1 MSAEQ
6 LAAETVASVTKEAL
20 ASPRLSPRND
30 ENADDDFI
38 EGDDLSVMSQSRPGT
53 PKTEPTGNVNAGN
66 ASNLDTASEVR
77 DLDPIPDAV
86 IVEEKVEQGAPPST
100 GTEGPTV
107 AGADDAVGASAAIP
121 DVHVP
126 DAGVSGEEE
135 KKEDVAA
142 PNPLLSSSEA
152 SKSNEELL
160 KGKLEAA
167 LKRAA
172 DAEAEVVRRS
182 EEMAA
187 LQLDYKKLKLLEEKV
202 RLCVHLLSAAVISPR
217 LFPHLCV
224 TCFCLLPLPTPPYR
238 NTLSSRELRCLM
250 RSLPRTFTSR
260 RCTSRNSR

>member
-53 PKTEPTGNVNAGN
+53 PKTEPQGNVNAGN

-77 DLDPIPDAV
+77 DLDPIPNAV

-107 AGADDAVGASAAIP
+107 AGVDDAVGASAAIP

-202 RLCVHLLSAAVISPR
+202 RLCVHLLQP
-217 LFPHLCV
+217 P
-224 TCFCLLPLPTPPYR
+224 PLPASFFYMF
-238 NTLSSRELRCLM
+238 LSSPLTHPA
-250 RSLPRTFTSR
+250 S
-260 RCTSRNSR
+260 

>member
-6 LAAETVASVTKEAL
+6 LAAQTVASVTREAL

-38 EGDDLSVMSQSRPGT
+38 EGDDLSVMSQSSSGT

-107 AGADDAVGASAAIP
+107 AGVDDAVGASAAIP

-142 PNPLLSSSEA
+142 QTLLSSSEA
-152 SKSNEELL
+152 SKSYEELL

-202 RLCVHLLSAAVISPR
+202 RLCVHLLSAPASSRIFVLPVFVFSPYPPR
-217 LFPHLCV
+217 LIG
-224 TCFCLLPLPTPPYR
+224 TR
-238 NTLSSRELRCLM
+238 
-250 RSLPRTFTSR
+250 
-260 RCTSRNSR
+260 